1 MDNWTEDDNRTD
13 DDNDDNTAY
22 DEDDQT
28 DDNNDDDKT
37 EDNDGQTEYNDHS
50 MLRLSYFTS
59 YSLALSVKCQSFLK
73 SPQYQLPL

>member
-1 MDNWTEDDNRTD
+1 MTTRHM
-13 DDNDDNTAY
+13 Y